1 MIVLRVSTS
10 SGVSRIRLEDSA
22 QRPASMRMLQKA
34 VAAKVSL
41 ACAPDNIEL
50 SLRRDFKEM
59 LGTGALRRDLGV
71 ESGSDIYAR
80 FRESAGDISL
90 MQHRSHENVRN
101 ENFVNAE
108 PHDASKLLSWRQYLS
123 RIGWSAS
130 SSRSVAFELQR
141 TDLAPM
147 RLTKGRPINVPAP
160 ISFPAQVYTHI
171 DKVEFVDLNVFER
184 FLLPWK
190 NSGGRV
196 QRAGLLYGRYEV
208 FEGDR
213 EMIIIEAIYEPP
225 QRQGEG
231 DGDGVRLLHDSY
243 EGQVER
249 IADAAGL
256 ERVGWVF
263 THLPRNLELTSSEV
277 HLAARFQNAHIR
289 ADPLSGLR
297 RSQFVTMSI
306 TKNVA
311 GEVVPRVFMATDT
324 AMVIERNDLLDL
336 SETRELCCLRKPRQ
350 NEIMPSTVDGD
361 SFHPMRLALRLPCS
375 PSDSASP
382 LFLHNDFPVANRH
395 TPVTIEDAR
404 SYLRHFEGEALEQRI
419 SDFHLLLFLP
429 QVCGIDLPVRIA
441 QTIACREMQDQYVY
455 NMIHAIVTR
464 HT

>member
-1 MIVLRVSTS
+1 
-10 SGVSRIRLEDSA
+10 
-22 QRPASMRMLQKA
+22 
-34 VAAKVSL
+34 
-41 ACAPDNIEL
+41 
-50 SLRRDFKEM
+50 
-59 LGTGALRRDLGV
+59 
-71 ESGSDIYAR
+71 
-80 FRESAGDISL
+80 
-90 MQHRSHENVRN
+90 
-101 ENFVNAE
+101 
-108 PHDASKLLSWRQYLS
+108 
-123 RIGWSAS
+123 
-130 SSRSVAFELQR
+130 
-141 TDLAPM
+141 M
-147 RLTKGRPINVPAP
+147 RLTKGRPMNVPAP

-171 DKVEFVDLNVFER
+171 DKVEFVDINVFER

-196 QRAGLLYGRYEV
+196 QCAGLLYGRYEV

-249 IADAAGL
+249 IAAAAGL

-289 ADPLSGLR
+289 TDPLSGLR

-324 AMVIERNDLLDL
+324 AMVIERNDLLGL

-350 NEIMPSTVDGD
+350 NESCRPLLMATAS
-361 SFHPMRLALRLPCS
+361 PMTRADYHARRPILRLLFFPQRFPCGKQAH
-375 PSDSASP
+375 PSN
-382 LFLHNDFPVANRH
+382 HWGRR
-395 TPVTIEDAR
+395 II
-404 SYLRHFEGEALEQRI
+404 RHFEGEFWSKGSATFTFCCFSSSMRHRLASPHCADHRA
-419 SDFHLLLFLP
+419 P
-429 QVCGIDLPVRIA
+429 G
-441 QTIACREMQDQYVY
+441 
-455 NMIHAIVTR
+455 NMISTSIT
-464 HT
+464 